1 MPELEI
7 DPMQEEAK
15 GRKTPASAAIN
26 RAMASRRIADE
37 SFENAL
43 DASFES
49 GWELGII
56 DERSR
61 VADIL
66 NALESRLTDSEEDA
80 KVTIEIIRK
89 LISTDV
95 D

>member
-7 DPMQEEAK
+7 EPMQEEAK
-15 GRKTPASAAIN
+15 GRKTAASLAIN
-26 RAMASRRIADE
+26 KAMTSRRIADE
-37 SFENAL
+37 AFENAL
-43 DASFES
+43 DSSFEA

-61 VADIL
+61 IADIL
-66 NALESRLTDSEEDA
+66 TALESRLTSSEEDA
-80 KVTIEIIRK
+80 KLTIGIIRK

>member
-1 MPELEI
+1 MLEI
-7 DPMQEEAK
+7 NPMHEEAQ
-15 GRKTPASAAIN
+15 GRKSAASLAIN
-26 RAMASRRIADE
+26 KAMNSRRIAEE

-66 NALESRLTDSEEDA
+66 TALEQRLTDSEEDA
-80 KVTIEIIRK
+80 KLTIGIIRK
-89 LISTDV
+89 LISTDS

>member
-1 MPELEI
+1 MLDI
-7 DPMQEEAK
+7 DPVHEEAK
-15 GRKTPASAAIN
+15 GRKTAASLAIN
-26 RAMASRRIADE
+26 KAMTARRVAEE
-37 SFENAL
+37 SFENSL
-43 DASFES
+43 DAAFES

-66 NALESRLTDSEEDA
+66 TALERRLTDSEEDA
-80 KVTIEIIRK
+80 KLTIEIIRK
-89 LISTDV
+89 LISTDS